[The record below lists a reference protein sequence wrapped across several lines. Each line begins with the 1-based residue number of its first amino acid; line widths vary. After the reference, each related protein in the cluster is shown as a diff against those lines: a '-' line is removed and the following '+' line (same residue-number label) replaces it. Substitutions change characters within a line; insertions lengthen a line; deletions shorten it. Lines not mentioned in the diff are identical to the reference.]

1 MDITTF
7 DEFRKSPGHSYRAK
21 EWETHYTQRG
31 ANLVYGAVHRA
42 MWNWVLANDVA
53 SDLVGD
59 GDSVNVVCWITNPL
73 SLTTEPAEHWVVLG
87 PENVGL
93 TASPTETVRE
103 LLSVDTVA
111 KIHRRLARYEYVAT
125 RRDEPRQGLTAVSER
140 GWVLF
145 KTADATRADVVLGVD
160 IAAKKTA
167 PPAGARVVRAG
178 KRTIVGVSLAELK
191 DAPWMLVD
199 LADLTKKIKAVQALL
214 GPKLIGKQSV
224 QLHLVVDG
232 EVQDIEG
239 KPSASQKK
247 RSTKKAVE
255 EPLPPEPSVFKQ
267 VLSALNDVS
276 VDSFDRPMR
285 FETLE
290 RKDKRVVLGFTY
302 GVRKSKASQAAE
314 ASLAWPDVVT
324 PASSNALIEDL
335 MLEVSSQLPV
345 D

>member
-125 RRDEPRQGLTAVSER
+125 RRDEPHQGLTAVNE
-140 GWVLF
+140 
-145 KTADATRADVVLGVD
+145 
-160 IAAKKTA
+160 
-167 PPAGARVVRAG
+167 
-178 KRTIVGVSLAELK
+178 
-191 DAPWMLVD
+191 
-199 LADLTKKIKAVQALL
+199 
-214 GPKLIGKQSV
+214 QS
-224 QLHLVVDG
+224 
-232 EVQDIEG
+232 
-239 KPSASQKK
+239 
-247 RSTKKAVE
+247 
-255 EPLPPEPSVFKQ
+255 
-267 VLSALNDVS
+267 
-276 VDSFDRPMR
+276 
-285 FETLE
+285 
-290 RKDKRVVLGFTY
+290 
-302 GVRKSKASQAAE
+302 
-314 ASLAWPDVVT
+314 
-324 PASSNALIEDL
+324 
-335 MLEVSSQLPV
+335 
-345 D
+345 

>member
-7 DEFRKSPGHSYRAK
+7 DEFRKSPIYKYRAK
-21 EWETHYTQRG
+21 EWEKNFSQRG

-42 MWNWVLANDVA
+42 MWNWARANDVA
-53 SDLVGD
+53 GDLVGD
-59 GDSVNVVCWITNPL
+59 GESVNVVSWITNPL
-73 SLTTEPAEHWVVLG
+73 SLTTEPAEHWVVFG
-87 PENVGL
+87 PEKVGL
-93 TASPTETVRE
+93 TASPTKHVRE

-111 KIHRRLARYEYVAT
+111 RIHRRLARYEYVAT
-125 RRDEPRQGLTAVSER
+125 RVDEESQGVVAVSES

-145 KTADATRADVVLGVD
+145 KTTDAARAEVVLGIDV
-160 IAAKKTA
+160 AAKKTSL
-167 PPAGARVVRAG
+167 PPGTREVRAG
-178 KRTIVGVSLAELK
+178 KRTIVGVSLAELT

-199 LADLTKKIKAVQALL
+199 LADLPAKIKAVQALL
-214 GPKLIGKQSV
+214 GPKLVGKQSIE
-224 QLHLVVDG
+224 LHLVVDG
-232 EVQDIEG
+232 EASVVEG

-255 EPLPPEPSVFKQ
+255 EPLPPEPSVLKE

-276 VDSFDRPMR
+276 VDSFDRPMK
-285 FETLE
+285 FKTLE
-290 RKDKRVVLGFTY
+290 RKGKRVVLGFTY
-302 GVRKSKASQAAE
+302 GVRKTKTSQAAE

-335 MLEVSSQLPV
+335 LHEVNSQLPV